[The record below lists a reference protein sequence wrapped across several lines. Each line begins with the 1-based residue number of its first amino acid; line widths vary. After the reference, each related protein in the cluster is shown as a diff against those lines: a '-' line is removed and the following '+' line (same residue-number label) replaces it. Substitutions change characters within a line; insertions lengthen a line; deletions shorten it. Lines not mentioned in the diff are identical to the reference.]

1 MFIVWGT
8 SLRTRWCAWSRA
20 CLCRASLQALTCGV
34 VASRQTHAQTH
45 HRVRPTVDSRFKLP
59 VRRDLPLLR
68 YFRNDRLS
76 TALILLLI
84 ALLATSSGVLNRV
97 DNLLYD
103 LGQRLH
109 TRPPPAD
116 IVIVAIDEDSLS
128 KLGRWPWSRRLHA
141 ALIDRLKADGA
152 RVIGLDLVFAEPDTA
167 DQPADAVLAESVRR
181 AGNVVLPVLL
191 ESSRVNGQL
200 LETLPLPQ
208 LLEHAAALGRVHA
221 ELDQDGIARSIFLWE
236 GVGAPVW
243 PHFAQAMLATAGQL
257 PLSLNRTPPDAA
269 DAMPFALVRDT
280 PRRVTYLGPP
290 GHMLTLSYAQVLTGE
305 FAPGTFRNKI
315 VLVGA
320 TAAGMGDLLPTPVS
334 GLRQPMSG
342 VEFNA
347 NTVDAMRSGYLIR
360 TVSTGIALIAAG
372 LLALMP
378 LLWLPRVNPLGGL
391 VASVAWFMFVAAAAI
406 ALPVVLRAW
415 MPVAGALL
423 AILLAYPVWSWR
435 RLESAGR
442 FLDHE
447 LKRLRQE
454 LGPVPDSPPRQPS
467 HDPFEARIRQVQAA
481 AHRLRHLQDEQRETL
496 AFISHDIRAPLAS
509 ALMQLDALPAPV
521 QARLRV
527 PLSRGLTLAEE
538 FLRTSRAEMLD
549 ATRFGELD
557 FAALVHQAIDDAFDA
572 ARAKPVQLV
581 RQLPDDPVWVQ
592 GEFGLLHRAMLN
604 LVLNA
609 VHYAPAHSSVVVHLA
624 IKDGIIEASVTDH
637 GPGIPAD
644 DLARLFQRFNR
655 SAAGQTTG
663 TGLGLYFVRT
673 VAEKH
678 GGSVAVES
686 KPGVSTRFTLR
697 LPLGQTPP
705 H

>member
-1 MFIVWGT
+1 M
-8 SLRTRWCAWSRA
+8 
-20 CLCRASLQALTCGV
+20 
-34 VASRQTHAQTH
+34 
-45 HRVRPTVDSRFKLP
+45 
-59 VRRDLPLLR
+59 RRDLPLLHAL
-68 YFRNDRLS
+68 RNDRVS
-76 TALILLLI
+76 SALILLLV
-84 ALLATSSGVLNRV
+84 ALLTSYSGVLDRV

-103 LGQRLH
+103 LGQRVH
-109 TRPPPAD
+109 ARPPPTD

-141 ALIDRLKADGA
+141 ALVDRLKADGA

-167 DQPADAVLAESVRR
+167 DQPADAALTESVRA

-200 LETLPLPQ
+200 LETLPLPE

-243 PHFAQAMLATAGQL
+243 PHFAQAVLDTAGQL
-257 PLSLNRTPPDAA
+257 PASVSRVPPVAA
-269 DAMPFALVRDT
+269 DAMPFALVRQM
-280 PRRVTYLGPP
+280 PRRVSFLGPP
-290 GHMLTLSYAQVLTGE
+290 GHVRTLSYVQALTGE
-305 FAPGTFRNKI
+305 FAAGTFRNRI

-347 NTVDAMRSGYLIR
+347 NAVEAMRSGRLLQPLAPG
-360 TVSTGIALIAAG
+360 VVLVVAGVLALI
-372 LLALMP
+372 P
-378 LLWLPRVNPLGGL
+378 LLWLPRLNPLGGL
-391 VASVAWFMFVAAAAI
+391 VASGGWFLVVAAAAI
-406 ALPVVLRAW
+406 MLPVVVRAW
-415 MPVAGALL
+415 IPLAGALL
-423 AILLAYPVWSWR
+423 AILLAYPVWGWR

-447 LKRLRQE
+447 LKRLHQE
-454 LGPVPDSPPRQPS
+454 LGPAAVAPPKAHSR
-467 HDPFEARIRQVQAA
+467 DPFEARIQQVQAA
-481 AHRLRHLQDEQRETL
+481 AHRLRHLQDERRETL

-509 ALMQLDALPAPV
+509 AMMQLDGLPAV
-521 QARLRV
+521 AQARLRD
-527 PLSRGLTLAEE
+527 PLNRGLTLAEE

-549 ATRFGELD
+549 PTRFEELD
-557 FAALVHQAIDDAFDA
+557 FGALVHQAIDDAFAA
-572 ARAKPVQLV
+572 ARAKAVGLV
-581 RQLPDDPVWVQ
+581 RQLPDDPLWVE

-609 VHYAPAHSSVVVHLA
+609 VHYAPPHSEVAVRLA
-624 IKDGIIEASVTDH
+624 IVGGCAEAAVTDH
-637 GPGIPAD
+637 GPGIAAA

-655 SAAGQTTG
+655 GAAGQTSG

-673 VAEKH
+673 VVERH
-678 GGSVAVES
+678 GGTVAVDS
-686 KPGVSTRFTLR
+686 TPGVETCFTLR
-697 LPLGQTPP
+697 LPLAPGCAEPDCVPGSPAQRTIVARRPGDRQG
-705 H
+705 

>member
-1 MFIVWGT
+1 MP
-8 SLRTRWCAWSRA
+8 A
-20 CLCRASLQALTCGV
+20 
-34 VASRQTHAQTH
+34 
-45 HRVRPTVDSRFKLP
+45 
-59 VRRDLPLLR
+59 RRDLTWLKWL
-68 YFRNDRLS
+68 RNDRLS
-76 TALILLLI
+76 TALILLLV
-84 ALLATSSGVLNRV
+84 ALLTTASGVFNRV

-109 TRPPPAD
+109 TRPAPSD
-116 IVIVAIDEDSLS
+116 LIIVAIDEDSLS

-141 ALIDRLKADGA
+141 TLVDRLHADGA

-167 DQPADAVLAESVRR
+167 DQPADAELAEAIRR

-208 LLEHAAALGRVHA
+208 LLDEARALGRVHV

-243 PHFAQAMLATAGQL
+243 QHFSQAVLDAAGQL
-257 PLSLNRTPPDAA
+257 PEAIDRSAPQAA
-269 DAMPFALVRDT
+269 DAMPFALVRQD
-280 PRRVTYLGPP
+280 PRRIAYLGPP
-290 GHMLTLSYAQVLTGE
+290 GHVQTLSYVQVLTGE
-305 FAPGTFRNKI
+305 FTPGTFRDKI

-334 GLRQPMSG
+334 GLRQPMPG
-342 VEFNA
+342 VEVHANA
-347 NTVDAMRSGYLIR
+347 LESMRAGDLIR
-360 TVSTGIALIAAG
+360 NVPLAVEWGMAVV
-372 LLALMP
+372 LALAP
-378 LLWLPRVNPLGGL
+378 LLWLPRLNPLSGL
-391 VASVAWFMFVAAAAI
+391 VASLGWFVAVAAAAMT
-406 ALPVVLRAW
+406 LPVLVNVW
-415 MPVAGALL
+415 MQVAGALL

-454 LGPVPDSPPRQPS
+454 LGPVADAHPKALSS
-467 HDPFEARIRQVQAA
+467 DPFQARIQQVQAA
-481 AHRLRHLQDEQRETL
+481 AHRLRHLQDERSETL

-509 ALMQLDALPAPV
+509 AIMQLDTLPEA
-521 QARLRV
+521 ARTRLSG

-549 ATRFGELD
+549 AKRFEELD
-557 FAALVHQAIDDAFDA
+557 FAALVHQAIDDAFTA
-572 ARAKPVQLV
+572 ARAKPVHLA
-581 RQLPDDPVWVQ
+581 RQLPDEPVWVQ
-592 GEFGLLHRAMLN
+592 GEFGLLHRAILN

-609 VHYAPAHSSVVVHLA
+609 VHYAPVDSSVEVELRLH
-624 IKDGIIEASVTDH
+624 DGMAEASVTDH
-637 GPGIPAD
+637 GPGID
-644 DLARLFQRFNR
+644 SFDQARLFKRFSR
-655 SAAGQTTG
+655 GAAGMTTG

-678 GGSVAVES
+678 GGGVSVDS
-686 KPGVSTRFTLR
+686 TPGVYTRFVMQ
-697 LPLGQTPP
+697 LPLVQSASR
-705 H
+705 

>member
-1 MFIVWGT
+1 M
-8 SLRTRWCAWSRA
+8 
-20 CLCRASLQALTCGV
+20 Q
-34 VASRQTHAQTH
+34 
-45 HRVRPTVDSRFKLP
+45 
-59 VRRDLPLLR
+59 RDLPVLKIL
-68 YFRNDRLS
+68 RNDWLS
-76 TALILLLI
+76 AALILLLI
-84 ALLATSSGVLNRV
+84 ALLTTQSGILGRV

-116 IVIVAIDEDSLS
+116 IVIVAIDENSLS

-141 ALIDRLKADGA
+141 ALVDRLKDDGA

-167 DQPADAVLAESVRR
+167 DQPADAELAAAVQR

-208 LLEHAAALGRVHA
+208 LLEQNVALGRVHV

-236 GVGAPVW
+236 GVGTPVW
-243 PHFAQAMLATAGQL
+243 PHFAQAVLATAGQL
-257 PLSLNRTPPDAA
+257 PASFSQTPPVTLDVA
-269 DAMPFALVRDT
+269 PFALVRQGQ
-280 PRRVTYLGPP
+280 RRISYLGPP
-290 GHMLTLSYAQVLTGE
+290 GHMQTLSYVQVLTGE
-305 FAPGTFRNKI
+305 FPAGMFRDKL

-342 VEFNA
+342 VEVHANA
-347 NTVDAMRSGYLIR
+347 LASMRSGRLI
-360 TVSTGIALIAAG
+360 SAASPGIALIMSA

-378 LLWLPRVNPLGGL
+378 LLWLPRLNPLGGL
-391 VASVAWFMFVAAAAI
+391 IASAAWFVAVAAAAI
-406 ALPVVLRAW
+406 ALPAIVHVW

-442 FLDHE
+442 FLDQE

-454 LGPVPDSPPRQPS
+454 LGPVADAQLKAPS
-467 HDPFEARIRQVQAA
+467 HDPFETRIRQVQAA
-481 AHRLRHLQDEQRETL
+481 AHRLRHLQEERSETL

-509 ALMQLDALPAPV
+509 ALMQLDSLPAAT
-521 QARLRV
+521 QARLRD
-527 PLSRGLTLAEE
+527 PLGRGLTLAEE

-549 ATRFGELD
+549 AARFEELD
-557 FAALVHQAIDDAFDA
+557 FVALVHQAIDDAFTA
-572 ARAKPVQLV
+572 ARVKQVTLV

-604 LVLNA
+604 LILNA
-609 VHYAPAHSSVVVHLA
+609 VHYAPEGSQVLVHVVSEDKGV
-624 IKDGIIEASVTDH
+624 EASVTDF
-637 GPGIPAD
+637 GPGIPAENQV
-644 DLARLFQRFNR
+644 RLFQRFSR
-655 SAAGQTTG
+655 GASGQTTG

-686 KPGVSTRFTLR
+686 ELERFTCFRLR
-697 LPLGQTPP
+697 LPLAQAVQQ
-705 H
+705 

>member
-1 MFIVWGT
+1 MPILLHG
-8 SLRTRWCAWSRA
+8 LRDDRA
-20 CLCRASLQALTCGV
+20 
-34 VASRQTHAQTH
+34 
-45 HRVRPTVDSRFKLP
+45 
-59 VRRDLPLLR
+59 
-68 YFRNDRLS
+68 S
-76 TALILLLI
+76 TALILLLV
-84 ALLATSSGVLNRV
+84 ALLVSYSGALNRV

-116 IVIVAIDEDSLS
+116 LVIVAIDEDSLS

-141 ALIDRLKADGA
+141 ALVDKLKADGA
-152 RVIGLDLVFAEPDTA
+152 RVIALDLVFAEPDTT
-167 DQPADAVLAESVRR
+167 DQPADAVLADSVQR

-208 LLEHAAALGRVHA
+208 LVEGAAALGRVHA

-243 PHFAQAMLATAGQL
+243 PHFAQAVLVTAGQL
-257 PLSLNRTPPDAA
+257 PASFGTPPPATEDAE
-269 DAMPFALVRDT
+269 PYALVRQT
-280 PRRVTYLGPP
+280 PRRISFLGPP
-290 GHMLTLSYAQVLTGE
+290 GHVQTLSYVQVLTGE
-305 FAPGTFRNKI
+305 FSPDTFRDKI

-334 GLRQPMSG
+334 GLRQPMPG

-347 NTVDAMRSGYLIR
+347 NAVGAMRSETLVR
-360 TVSTGIALIAAG
+360 EAPPAVALMVACVLALI
-372 LLALMP
+372 P
-378 LLWLPRVNPLGGL
+378 LLWLPRLNPLGGL
-391 VASVAWFMFVAAAAI
+391 IASVAWFVAVAAAAMI
-406 ALPVVLRAW
+406 LPVMARAW

-454 LGPVPDSPPRQPS
+454 LGPVADVQPQQLP
-467 HDPFEARIRQVQAA
+467 HDPFAARIQQVQVA
-481 AHRLRHLQDEQRETL
+481 AHRLRHLQDERRETL

-509 ALMQLDALPAPV
+509 ALMQIDALPETA
-521 QARLRV
+521 QDRMRG
-527 PLSRGLTLAEE
+527 PLTHGLTLAED
-538 FLRTSRAEMLD
+538 FLRTSRAEMMD
-549 ATRFGELD
+549 PRRFEELD
-557 FAALVHQAIDDAFDA
+557 FAALVHQAIDDAFA
-572 ARAKPVQLV
+572 VARAKPVQLV
-581 RQLPDDPVWVQ
+581 RALPDDPVWIQ
-592 GEFGLLHRAMLN
+592 GEFGLLHRAILN

-609 VHYAPAHSSVVVHLA
+609 VHYGPANSSVEVSLVIGKGFA
-624 IKDGIIEASVTDH
+624 EASVTDH
-637 GPGIPAD
+637 GAGIAANNK
-644 DLARLFQRFNR
+644 ARLFQRFSR
-655 SAAGQTTG
+655 GAAGQTTG

-678 GGSVAVES
+678 GGSVSVES
-686 KPGVSTRFTLR
+686 EPGIATRFSLR
-697 LPLGQTPP
+697 IPLKDG
-705 H
+705 

>member
-1 MFIVWGT
+1 V
-8 SLRTRWCAWSRA
+8 
-20 CLCRASLQALTCGV
+20 Q
-34 VASRQTHAQTH
+34 
-45 HRVRPTVDSRFKLP
+45 
-59 VRRDLPLLR
+59 RDLPVLSLL
-68 YFRNDRLS
+68 RNDRLS
-76 TALILLLI
+76 AALILLLI
-84 ALLATSSGVLNRV
+84 ALLTTHSGILSRV

-109 TRPPPAD
+109 IRPPPAD
-116 IVIVAIDEDSLS
+116 IVIVAIDENSLS

-141 ALIDRLKADGA
+141 ALVDRLKADGA

-167 DQPADAVLAESVRR
+167 DQPADAELAAAVQR

-208 LLEHAAALGRVHA
+208 LLEQEVALGRVHV

-236 GVGAPVW
+236 GVGTPVW
-243 PHFAQAMLATAGQL
+243 PHFAQAVLATAGQL
-257 PLSLNRTPPDAA
+257 PASFSRTPPVTLDAA
-269 DAMPFALVRDT
+269 PFALVRQGQ
-280 PRRVTYLGPP
+280 RRISYLGPP
-290 GHMLTLSYAQVLTGE
+290 GHMQTLSYVQVLTGE
-305 FAPGTFRNKI
+305 FPAGMFRDKL

-342 VEFNA
+342 VEVHANA
-347 NTVDAMRSGYLIR
+347 LASMRGDRLISA
-360 TVSTGIALIAAG
+360 VPSGIALSMAA

-378 LLWLPRVNPLGGL
+378 LLWLPRLSPLGGL
-391 VASVAWFMFVAAAAI
+391 IASAVWFVAVAAAAI
-406 ALPVVLRAW
+406 ALPAWAHVW

-435 RLESAGR
+435 RLERAGR

-454 LGPVPDSPPRQPS
+454 LGPVAGVQPKASS
-467 HDPFEARIRQVQAA
+467 HDPFETRIQQVQAA
-481 AHRLRHLQDEQRETL
+481 AHRLRHLQEERSETL

-509 ALMQLDALPAPV
+509 ALMQLDTLPAET
-521 QARLRV
+521 QARLRD
-527 PLSRGLTLAEE
+527 PLGRGLTLAEE

-549 ATRFGELD
+549 AARFEELD
-557 FAALVHQAIDDAFDA
+557 FVALVHQAIDDAYSV
-572 ARAKPVQLV
+572 ARARQVKLV
-581 RQLPDDPVWVQ
+581 RQLPDEPVWVQ

-604 LVLNA
+604 LILNA
-609 VHYAPAHSSVVVHLA
+609 VHYAPERSQVLVRIATEDGSV
-624 IKDGIIEASVTDH
+624 EASVTDF
-637 GPGIPAD
+637 GPGIPAENQ
-644 DLARLFQRFNR
+644 ARLFQRFSR
-655 SAAGQTTG
+655 GASGQTTG

-678 GGSVAVES
+678 GGSIAVES
-686 KPGVSTRFTLR
+686 ELERFTCFRLR
-697 LPLGQTPP
+697 LPLVQSVQQ
-705 H
+705 

>member
-1 MFIVWGT
+1 M
-8 SLRTRWCAWSRA
+8 
-20 CLCRASLQALTCGV
+20 Q
-34 VASRQTHAQTH
+34 
-45 HRVRPTVDSRFKLP
+45 
-59 VRRDLPLLR
+59 RDLPVLKIL
-68 YFRNDRLS
+68 RNDWLS
-76 TALILLLI
+76 AALILLLI
-84 ALLATSSGVLNRV
+84 ALLTTQSGILGRV

-116 IVIVAIDEDSLS
+116 IVIVAIDENSLS

-141 ALIDRLKADGA
+141 ALVDRLKDDGA

-167 DQPADAVLAESVRR
+167 DQPADAELAAAVQR

-208 LLEHAAALGRVHA
+208 LLEQNVALGRVHV

-236 GVGAPVW
+236 GVGTPVW
-243 PHFAQAMLATAGQL
+243 PHFAQAVLATAGQL
-257 PLSLNRTPPDAA
+257 PASFSQTPPVTLDVA
-269 DAMPFALVRDT
+269 PFALVRQGQ
-280 PRRVTYLGPP
+280 RRISYLGPP
-290 GHMLTLSYAQVLTGE
+290 GHMQTLSYVQVLTGE
-305 FAPGTFRNKI
+305 FPAGMFRDKL

-342 VEFNA
+342 VEVHANA
-347 NTVDAMRSGYLIR
+347 LASMRSGRLI
-360 TVSTGIALIAAG
+360 SAASPGIALIMSA

-378 LLWLPRVNPLGGL
+378 LLWLPRLNPLGGL
-391 VASVAWFMFVAAAAI
+391 IASAAWFVAVAAAAI
-406 ALPVVLRAW
+406 ALPAIVHVW

-442 FLDHE
+442 FLDQE

-454 LGPVPDSPPRQPS
+454 LGPVADAQLKAPS
-467 HDPFEARIRQVQAA
+467 HDPFETRIRQVQAA
-481 AHRLRHLQDEQRETL
+481 AHRLRHLQEERSETL

-509 ALMQLDALPAPV
+509 ALMQLDSLPAAT
-521 QARLRV
+521 QARLRD
-527 PLSRGLTLAEE
+527 PLGRGLTLAEE

-549 ATRFGELD
+549 AARFEELD
-557 FAALVHQAIDDAFDA
+557 FVALVHQAIDDAFTA
-572 ARAKPVQLV
+572 ARVKQVTLV

-604 LVLNA
+604 LILNA
-609 VHYAPAHSSVVVHLA
+609 VHYAPEGSQVLVHVVSEDKGV
-624 IKDGIIEASVTDH
+624 EASVTDF
-637 GPGIPAD
+637 GPGIPAENQV
-644 DLARLFQRFNR
+644 RLFQRFSR
-655 SAAGQTTG
+655 GASGQTTG

-678 GGSVAVES
+678 GGSIAVES
-686 KPGVSTRFTLR
+686 ELERFTCFRLR
-697 LPLGQTPP
+697 LPLAQAVQQ
-705 H
+705 

>member
-1 MFIVWGT
+1 M
-8 SLRTRWCAWSRA
+8 SR
-20 CLCRASLQALTCGV
+20 LPR
-34 VASRQTHAQTH
+34 
-45 HRVRPTVDSRFKLP
+45 RFLE
-59 VRRDLPLLR
+59 
-68 YFRNDRLS
+68 DRFS
-76 TALILLLI
+76 TALILLAI
-84 ALLATSSGVLNRV
+84 ALLTTASGLLGRV

-109 TRPPPAD
+109 VQPVPED
-116 IVIVAIDEDSLS
+116 IVIVAIDENSLS

-152 RVIGLDLVFAEPDTA
+152 KVIALDLVFAEPDA
-167 DQPADAVLAESVRR
+167 SDQPADALLAEAIAR

-208 LLEHAAALGRVHA
+208 LLEHAAGLGRVHA
-221 ELDQDGIARSIFLWE
+221 ELDADGIARSVFLWE

-243 PHFAQAMLATAGQL
+243 PHFAQAVLKVAGE
-257 PLSLNRTPPDAA
+257 TPPALRPPPPPAA
-269 DAMPFALVRDT
+269 EAQPFALVRAT
-280 PRRVTYLGPP
+280 QRRVGFLGPP
-290 GHMLTLSYAQVLTGE
+290 GHVRTLSYAQALTGE
-305 FAPGTFRNKI
+305 FAPGTFRNRI

-334 GLRQPMSG
+334 GLAAPMPG

-347 NTVDAMRSGYLIR
+347 NVVAAMRDGRLIR
-360 TVSTGIALIAAG
+360 EIDTVPALLAAA
-372 LLALMP
+372 LLALLP
-378 LLWLPRVNPLGGL
+378 LLWLPRLNPLSGL
-391 VASVAWFMFVAAAAI
+391 VASLAWFVVAAAA
-406 ALPVVLRAW
+406 AVSLPTLARAW

-454 LGPVPDSPPRQPS
+454 LGPAAAPLPRGAT
-467 HDPFEARIRQVQAA
+467 HDPFQARIRQVQAA
-481 AHRLRHLQDEQRETL
+481 AHRLRHLQEERRETL

-509 ALMQLDALPAPV
+509 ALMQIDDLPEAA
-521 QARLRV
+521 QTRLRE
-527 PLSRGLTLAEE
+527 PLTRGLTLAEE

-549 ATRFGELD
+549 AARFEELD
-557 FAALVHQAIDDAFDA
+557 FGALLHQAIDDAFA
-572 ARAKPVQLV
+572 GARAKSVRLV
-581 RQLPDDPVWVQ
+581 RDLPDEPVWVN
-592 GEFGLLHRAMLN
+592 GEFGLLHRAVLN

-609 VHYAPAHSSVVVHLA
+609 VHYAPPDSAVRIALA
-624 IKDGIIEASVTDH
+624 VEGDCAVASVSDH
-637 GPGIPAD
+637 GPGIAAD
-644 DLARLFQRFNR
+644 DQAKLFQRFSR
-655 SAAGQTTG
+655 ASGQAGG

-686 KPGVSTRFTLR
+686 VPGVLTRFTLK
-697 LPLGQTPP
+697 LPLAA

>member
-1 MFIVWGT
+1 M
-8 SLRTRWCAWSRA
+8 R
-20 CLCRASLQALTCGV
+20 
-34 VASRQTHAQTH
+34 H
-45 HRVRPTVDSRFKLP
+45 
-59 VRRDLPLLR
+59 DLPLLHSL
-68 YFRNDRLS
+68 RNDRLS
-76 TALILLLI
+76 TALILLLV
-84 ALLATSSGVLNRV
+84 ALLTTYSGVLNRV

-116 IVIVAIDEDSLS
+116 LVIVAIDENSLS

-141 ALIDRLKADGA
+141 ALIDQLKDDGA
-152 RVIGLDLVFAEPDTA
+152 RVIGLDLVIAEPDTA
-167 DQPADAVLAESVRR
+167 DQPADAALAESIRR

-208 LLEHAAALGRVHA
+208 LLEQAAALGRVHV
-221 ELDQDGIARSIFLWE
+221 ELDQDGIARSIYLWE
-236 GVGAPVW
+236 GVGTPAW
-243 PHFAQAMLATAGQL
+243 PHFAQAVLATAGEL
-257 PLSLNRTPPDAA
+257 PPSLSSTPPVVAA
-269 DAMPFALVRDT
+269 AMPFALVRQT
-280 PRRVTYLGPP
+280 PRRITYLGPP
-290 GHMLTLSYAQVLTGE
+290 GHVQTLSYVQALTGE

-342 VEFNA
+342 VEIHANA
-347 NTVDAMRSGYLIR
+347 LESMRSGRLMEA
-360 TVSTGIALIAAG
+360 VSPAITLVMAA
-372 LLALMP
+372 LLALTP
-378 LLWLPRVNPLGGL
+378 LLWLSRLNPLGGL
-391 VASVAWFMFVAAAAI
+391 VASGAWFVAVAGAAI
-406 ALPVVLRAW
+406 SLPVVAHAW

-423 AILLAYPVWSWR
+423 TILLAYPLWSWR

-454 LGPVPDSPPRQPS
+454 LGPAAGAQPRSLS
-467 HDPFEARIRQVQAA
+467 HDPFASRIRQVQAA
-481 AHRLRHLQDEQRETL
+481 AHQLRHLQDERRETL

-509 ALMQLDALPAPV
+509 AMMQLDALPAAA
-521 QARLRV
+521 QARLSG

-549 ATRFGELD
+549 ATRFEELD
-557 FAALVHQAIDDAFDA
+557 FAALVHQAIDDAFSI
-572 ARAKPVQLV
+572 ARAKPVKLV
-581 RQLPDDPVWVQ
+581 RELPDDPVWVQ
-592 GEFGLLHRAMLN
+592 GEFGLLQRAVLN

-609 VHYAPAHSSVVVHLA
+609 VHYAPAQSSVEVGLSIEGGVV
-624 IKDGIIEASVTDH
+624 EASVTDH
-637 GPGIPAD
+637 GPGIAAD
-644 DLARLFQRFNR
+644 DQSRLFQRFSR
-655 SAAGQTTG
+655 GAAGQTTG

-686 KPGVSTRFTLR
+686 TPGVFTRFTLR
-697 LPLGQTPP
+697 LPLVQASSS
-705 H
+705 

>member
-1 MFIVWGT
+1 MRGD
-8 SLRTRWCAWSRA
+8 R
-20 CLCRASLQALTCGV
+20 
-34 VASRQTHAQTH
+34 
-45 HRVRPTVDSRFKLP
+45 
-59 VRRDLPLLR
+59 PLLH
-68 YFRNDRLS
+68 FLRNDRFS
-76 TALILLLI
+76 TALILLLV
-84 ALLATSSGVLNRV
+84 ALLTSYSGVLSRV

-109 TRPPPAD
+109 SRTPPSD
-116 IVIVAIDEDSLS
+116 LVIVAIDEDSLS

-141 ALIDRLKADGA
+141 ALIDRLHADGA

-167 DQPADAVLAESVRR
+167 DQPADEALAESVRR

-208 LLEHAAALGRVHA
+208 LLERAAALGRVHA

-243 PHFAQAMLATAGQL
+243 PHFAQAVLATAGEL
-257 PLSLNRTPPDAA
+257 PASVSRAPPLVA
-269 DAMPFALVRDT
+269 DAMPFALVRQM
-280 PRRVTYLGPP
+280 PRRVSFLGPP
-290 GHMLTLSYAQVLTGE
+290 GHVRTLSYVQALTGE
-305 FAPGTFRNKI
+305 FAAGTFRDRI

-320 TAAGMGDLLPTPVS
+320 TAAGMGDQLPTPVS

-347 NTVDAMRSGYLIR
+347 NAVEAMRSGRLLR
-360 TVSTGIALIAAG
+360 TLPSVVVLVAAAL
-372 LLALMP
+372 LVLTP
-378 LLWLPRVNPLGGL
+378 LLWLPRLNPLGGL
-391 VASVAWFMFVAAAAI
+391 VASGAWFVAVAAAAI
-406 ALPVVLRAW
+406 VLPVVMRVW

-423 AILLAYPVWSWR
+423 AILLAYPVWGWR

-447 LKRLRQE
+447 LKRLHQE
-454 LGPVPDSPPRQPS
+454 LGPAAVAPPKAQSR
-467 HDPFEARIRQVQAA
+467 DPFEARIQQVQAA
-481 AHRLRHLQDEQRETL
+481 AHRLRHLQDERRETL

-509 ALMQLDALPAPV
+509 AMMQLDDLPAAA
-521 QARLRV
+521 QARLRD

-538 FLRTSRAEMLD
+538 FLRASRAEMLD
-549 ATRFGELD
+549 ATRFEELD
-557 FAALVHQAIDDAFDA
+557 FGALVHQAIDDAFAA

-581 RQLPDDPVWVQ
+581 RELPDDPLWVQ

-609 VHYAPAHSSVVVHLA
+609 VHYAPPHSEVAVRLVIA
-624 IKDGIIEASVTDH
+624 DGFAEASVTDH
-637 GPGIPAD
+637 GSGITAA

-655 SAAGQTTG
+655 GAAGQTSG

-678 GGSVAVES
+678 GGTVAVDS
-686 KPGVSTRFTLR
+686 TPGVKTRFTLR
-697 LPLGQTPP
+697 LPLGPAP
-705 H
+705 R

>member
-1 MFIVWGT
+1 M
-8 SLRTRWCAWSRA
+8 
-20 CLCRASLQALTCGV
+20 
-34 VASRQTHAQTH
+34 
-45 HRVRPTVDSRFKLP
+45 
-59 VRRDLPLLR
+59 PLLHYLR
-68 YFRNDRLS
+68 DDRLS
-76 TALILLLI
+76 TALILFLV

-116 IVIVAIDEDSLS
+116 IVLVAIDEDSLS

-152 RVIGLDLVFAEPDTA
+152 RVIGMDLIFAEPDTA
-167 DQPADAVLAESVRR
+167 DQPADAALAESIRS

-243 PHFAQAMLATAGQL
+243 PHFAQAVLATAGQL
-257 PLSLNRTPPDAA
+257 PSSMGSTPPAAA
-269 DAMPFALVRDT
+269 DAMPFALVRQT
-280 PRRVTYLGPP
+280 PRRVTFLGPP
-290 GHMLTLSYAQVLTGE
+290 GHMQSLSYAQVLTGE
-305 FAPGTFRNKI
+305 FAPGTFRDKV

-334 GLRQPMSG
+334 GLRQPMPG

-347 NTVDAMRSGYLIR
+347 NTVEAMRSGHLIR
-360 TVSTGIALIAAG
+360 TLSPAIALLAAG

-378 LLWLPRVNPLGGL
+378 LLWLPRLNPLGGL
-391 VASVAWFMFVAAAAI
+391 LASVAWFVAVAAAAI

-415 MPVAGALL
+415 LPVAGALL

-454 LGPVPDSPPRQPS
+454 LGLVSSTQPKQLS
-467 HDPFEARIRQVQAA
+467 HDPFEARIQQVQAA

-509 ALMQLDALPAPV
+509 ALMQLDALPLPA

-549 ATRFGELD
+549 ATRFEELD
-557 FAALVHQAIDDAFDA
+557 FVALVHQAIDDAYDA

-581 RQLPDDPVWVQ
+581 RRLPDDPVWVQ

-604 LVLNA
+604 LMLNA
-609 VHYAPAHSSVVVHLA
+609 VHYAPATSSVEVSLA
-624 IKDGIIEASVTDH
+624 IEDGWVEASVTDH
-637 GPGIPAD
+637 GPGIASE
-644 DLARLFQRFNR
+644 DLAQLFQRFNR

-678 GGSVAVES
+678 GGTVAVES
-686 KPGVSTRFTLR
+686 EPGVSTCFTLR
-697 LPLGQTPP
+697 LPLEQATPR
-705 H
+705 